1 MLKILIT
8 GTNGLLGQKL
18 VSLAAKRNG
27 IEILGCGRGPCRI
40 TELPPNFQYAECD
53 ITNPGQVLVMF
64 GGFSPDAVIHTA
76 AMTNVDECELNPE
89 ACSLQNVEAVKDVI
103 AACEKS
109 GAHLIHLSTDF
120 IFDGKDGPYKEEARP
135 NPISIYGESKYEAEK
150 MVKNASCAWS
160 IVRTVLVYGI
170 APGLSR
176 SNIILWVKDSLEKG
190 KEIQVVDDQFRTPTL
205 AEDLA
210 MGCLLIAEK
219 NAEGIFNIS
228 GKDFL
233 TPYDMAL
240 QTADYFGLH
249 KDLIKKA
256 SAATFSQ
263 PAKRPPRTGF
273 IIEKAIRELGYAPH
287 SFAEGIEILAGQMNQ
302 LSGS

>member
-1 MLKILIT
+1 MMKILIT

-18 VSLAAKRNG
+18 VSLAGKRNA

-40 TELPPNFQYAECD
+40 TEPPPNFQYAECD
-53 ITNPGQVLVMF
+53 ITNPGQVLAMF
-64 GGFSPDAVIHTA
+64 GGFSPDAVFHTA

-89 ACSLQNVEAVKDVI
+89 ACRMQNVEAVKNVI
-103 AACEKS
+103 AACEEY

-120 IFDGKDGPYKEEARP
+120 IFDGKDGPYNEEARP

-150 MVKNASCAWS
+150 LVKNASCTWS

-170 APGLSR
+170 ARGLSR

-210 MGCLLIAEK
+210 LGCLLIAEK
-219 NAEGIFNIS
+219 KAEGMFNIS

-240 QTADYFGLH
+240 QTADYFGLN
-249 KDLIKKA
+249 KNLIKKA

-273 IIEKAIRELGYAPH
+273 TIEKASQELGYAPH